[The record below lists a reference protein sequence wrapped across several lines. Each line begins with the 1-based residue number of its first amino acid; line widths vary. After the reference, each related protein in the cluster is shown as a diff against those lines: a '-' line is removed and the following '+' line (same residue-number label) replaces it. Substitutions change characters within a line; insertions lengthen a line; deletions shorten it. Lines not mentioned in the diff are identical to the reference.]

1 MIQTPYNLRPR
12 NKINFINDIMI
23 DLQVNNYD
31 FSFMIDTGSPVSS
44 LPMKEFE
51 KLTKDE
57 VVNTKEIGDRNDTNC
72 KYLNVMNFYSKPIIL
87 QHFPLFRYSDLNCS
101 HIHKDSNFQQMKPK
115 YDCLS
120 YHASQQ
126 IMETLMPRLVL
137 SGHTH
142 SDCHITHKNNINEY
156 TVGSFNWRNTN
167 RPSLLLL
174 SSNSQSYLVK
184 MCHGPDENLILN
196 IYYIN
201 IFLMSLSIMFLF
213 GIIIYRNILPTKIIE
228 KMY

>member
-1 MIQTPYNLRPR
+1 MAFEGDNC
-12 NKINFINDIMI
+12 
-23 DLQVNNYD
+23 
-31 FSFMIDTGSPVSS
+31 S
-44 LPMKEFE
+44 LCKKAARSLMNISKVLNCL
-51 KLTKDE
+51 K
-57 VVNTKEIGDRNDTNC
+57 NDTNC